1 MRIAIDG
8 RTITRSKSG
17 VGMYALRTVE
27 SLLRIDTENEYH
39 LFLVE
44 ETDQLAAP
52 NLKKILIPGYDQIG
66 RNRWWENVMLPSYLK
81 NQSIDLFFSPAYAL
95 TMQPRLQHV
104 FPFLPPLTTKLVVTI
119 HDVIGLVMPEMFTW
133 KMRLWLRVFT
143 SNAARVAH
151 RIIVISQTTKNDVVR
166 YTGCPPD
173 RISVIYNSV
182 DERFRPREDMRERQ
196 RVQKKYNLP
205 DTFILYV
212 GNIEPRK
219 NLPTLAQAYSLLPE
233 PVKQNYPLV
242 IAGGLGWKTGPILES
257 LKQYDSNDTIILAGY
272 IEDEDLPTLY
282 NLATLFVYPSLYEG
296 FGYPVLEAMACGI
309 PVITSN
315 RASLPEVAGD
325 AAILVDPLDAKFLA
339 REMERVLLDGA
350 LRKELQKKG
359 LQRAAQFSWRQNA
372 EETLELF
379 KRVVTM

>member
-27 SLLRIDTENEYH
+27 SLLRIDPQNEYH

-44 ETDQLAAP
+44 ENERLTAP
-52 NLKKILIPGYDQIG
+52 NLKKILIPDYDRMG
-66 RNRWWENVMLPSYLK
+66 RNRWWENVMLPPYLRK
-81 NQSIDLFFSPAYAL
+81 HAIDLFFSPAYAL
-95 TMQPRLQHV
+95 TMYPRVQRV
-104 FPFLPPLTTKLVVTI
+104 FPFLAPLKSKLIVTI
-119 HDVIGLVMPEMFTW
+119 HDVIGFVMPETFTW
-133 KMRLWLRVFT
+133 KMRLWLRVFA
-143 SNAARVAH
+143 SNAVRVAH
-151 RIIVISQTTKNDVVR
+151 HIIAISQTTKNDFVR
-166 YTGCPPD
+166 FTGCAPEKVSIIHNSIDD
-173 RISVIYNSV
+173 RFCPIDDV
-182 DERFRPREDMRERQ
+182 RERQ

-219 NLPTLAQAYSLLPE
+219 NLPVLGRAFSLLPE
-233 PVKQNYPLV
+233 SIQRQYPLV
-242 IAGGLGWKTGPILES
+242 IAGGLGWKTEPILES
-257 LKQYDSNDTIILAGY
+257 LKQYHQRGNIIFTGY

-282 NLATLFVYPSLYEG
+282 NLASLFVYPSLYEG

-325 AAILVDPLDAKFLA
+325 AAVVVDPYDTQGIS
-339 REMERVLLDGA
+339 RGMERALLDGK
-350 LRKELQKKG
+350 LRKELQRKG
-359 LQRAAQFSWRQNA
+359 IERAAQFSWKRNA

-379 KRVVTM
+379 SKVVNG